1 MSDSNKNKFSEIDA
15 LLRGVFEENLKDKFE
30 KRLYELGINQ
40 TNVLKMLQM
49 ERKTL
54 LGILEGTQKRANLEN
69 LHKLAVFL
77 NIPTEELIQ
86 IHISQLE
93 KNAVHNHSDI
103 DRKKFI
109 RENFDLTVLKKSG
122 FITDVTD
129 FDAVEKR
136 ITSFLGLSNILDY
149 KKRSFDAAYMAGV
162 VVPKN
167 TTTREF
173 WLTSAKI
180 LATKLDNPY
189 YYDRQNLIKYFPQ
202 IRWNTTNVEYGLIN
216 VIKALFKLGVT
227 VVFQPSLSSL
237 HLRGATFSV
246 NDQPCITLTDYKGFY
261 PTLWHCLIHE
271 LYHVLFDWEE
281 IKNNNYHLSEDPIA
295 SLTLDEKEA
304 DADNFAREYLFSASK
319 LDEVKP
325 YLRDKEFINEVAK
338 NNNIHPSVIYI
349 YYAFDNGSI
358 DRMAWARARKQM
370 PEIKKAIYR
379 LDPGWDKVISIEET
393 VKRLK
398 LEIYN

>member
-1 MSDSNKNKFSEIDA
+1 MNDSSNNKYSEIDA
-15 LLRGVFEENLKDKFE
+15 ILKGVFEENLRDKFE
-30 KRLYELGINQ
+30 KRLHELGTNQ

-54 LGILEGTQKRANLEN
+54 LGILDGTQKRANLEN

-86 IHISQLE
+86 IHISHIE
-93 KNAVHNHSDI
+93 KNATANESDSGK
-103 DRKKFI
+103 KKFI

-122 FITDVTD
+122 FIKDVTD
-129 FDAVEKR
+129 FEAVEKR
-136 ITSFLGLSNILDY
+136 ITSFFGLKTILDY
-149 KKRSFDAAYMAGV
+149 KKRAFDAAYMAGAI
-162 VVPKN
+162 VPKN

-173 WLTSAKI
+173 WLTSAKL

-202 IRWNTTNVEYGLIN
+202 IRWNTINVEYGLVN

-246 NDQPCITLTDYKGFY
+246 NDQPCIALTDYKGFY

-271 LYHVLFDWEE
+271 LYHVLFDWDE
-281 IKNNNYHLSEDPIA
+281 IKSNSYHLSEDPIA
-295 SLTLDEKEA
+295 SLTLNEKET

-319 LDEVKP
+319 LEDVKP
-325 YLRDKEFINEVAK
+325 YLRDKEFIDEVA
-338 NNNIHPSVIYI
+338 
-349 YYAFDNGSI
+349 
-358 DRMAWARARKQM
+358 
-370 PEIKKAIYR
+370 
-379 LDPGWDKVISIEET
+379 
-393 VKRLK
+393 
-398 LEIYN
+398 